1 MKEKPLISFLTNT
14 GIYIV
19 EPEVVDDI
27 GDGENIWAHK
37 LISPS
42 SGLLSVKLYPHLFK
56 LRNLPHIHPVIL
68 TDRKYSCFFP
78 LLSFHFN
85 DVRKLAFVS
94 VGSIKSTEKRRELH
108 RLAQDSG
115 FAFPNIIDPSAAVS
129 EHACLGQGIFIGK
142 NAVINA
148 GAQIGDMAI
157 INSGAVIEHGC
168 LVGDF
173 TRFLSISSWLS
184 PVPVEIFWYSAFSA
198 CTDTRFSTFA
208 VWNFTTSAPASHAL
222 STSLQAKSKDRLRLC
237 FKHYIYT
244 GGIRERWKKG
254 YWL

>member
-1 MKEKPLISFLTNT
+1 MGTDRESRLILIGGGGHCLSVLDTVLRMGVFGEIL
-14 GIYIV
+14 
-19 EPEVVDDI
+19 VVDRSLPAGTEVMGCRVA
-27 GDGENIWAHK
+27 GDD
-37 LISPS
+37 
-42 SGLLSVKLYPHLFK
+42 SVLPVLF
-56 LRNLPHIHPVIL
+56 
-68 TDRKYSCFFP
+68 SQGF
-78 LLSFHFN
+78 
-85 DVRKLAFVS
+85 KLAFVS

-173 TRFLSISSWLS
+173 THVAVGAAVCGDTMLEADVFVGAGAVIAQEARIGKGCIIGAGAVVNRTLPSF
-184 PVPVEIFWYSAFSA
+184 
-198 CTDTRFSTFA
+198 CTAVTRYVKRKIPPPYFA
-208 VWNFTTSAPASHAL
+208 A
-222 STSLQAKSKDRLRLC
+222 R
-237 FKHYIYT
+237 
-244 GGIRERWKKG
+244 
-254 YWL
+254 